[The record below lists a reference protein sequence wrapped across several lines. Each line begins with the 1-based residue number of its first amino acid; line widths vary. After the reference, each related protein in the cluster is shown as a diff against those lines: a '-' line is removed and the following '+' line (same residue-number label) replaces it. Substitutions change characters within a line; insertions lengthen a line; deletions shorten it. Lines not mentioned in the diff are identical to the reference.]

1 MSIGSIVDIL
11 SEVPEAVSVVRRL
24 VERIRNA
31 RGEDRKP
38 LLAAIE
44 REMPKVH
51 AAFED
56 ADKRLEDRFP
66 DEARAA
72 RRDDETRPIIRDA
85 GNGG

>member
-1 MSIGSIVDIL
+1 MSIGSIVDLL
-11 SEVPEAVSVVRRL
+11 SEVPEAVGVIKRI

-31 RGEDRKP
+31 RGEDRAAI
-38 LLAAIE
+38 LAAIE

-56 ADKRLEDRFP
+56 AQKRLEDRFP

-72 RRDDETRPIIRDA
+72 RRDEPTRPIIRDA
-85 GNGG
+85 GNGE